1 MRVGGIDVKKI
12 LMMAAVFWI
21 SLGMVASAEQQKAEE
36 YRQILQSGTFYIEYA
51 DVVNTEAGQH
61 QMLAAN
67 NGVRIKWRNEIKR
80 GGGGLLGMIVPF
92 AGLIESKDRIPVTMY
107 KDGKL
112 YQFKDKKIGTVASLE
127 QLKSETLNPREN
139 WQYAKNNISLPE
151 GLHVFALNDAYNQ
164 ITSGSSAVPRYIGS
178 SIEEIDKVAYEV
190 DTYKAETASAAG
202 GVLYSTNYMLY
213 YANNELK
220 IISVKLNIDEG
231 EAVETKRYII
241 YKISSELPD
250 GIMTIPSGCQV
261 YIAGTGDMNDL
272 IENPVLAETF

>member
-67 NGVRIKWRNEIKR
+67 NGVRIKWRNEIKS

-112 YQFKDKKIGTVASLE
+112 YQFKDKKSGLVATEE
-127 QLKSETLNPREN
+127 QLRDENINPLEN
-139 WQYAKNNISLPE
+139 WQHIKNNLSLPE
-151 GLHVFALNDAYNQ
+151 GMQIFALNDLYNQ
-164 ITSGSSAVPRYIGS
+164 EKIGTTIPQYESSGMK
-178 SIEEIDKVAYEV
+178 EINGKQYEV
-190 DTYKAETASAAG
+190 DTYLSQTKSVG
-202 GVLYSTNYMLY
+202 GKVFYSTQYLMCY
-213 YANNELK
+213 K
-220 IISVKLNIDEG
+220 EG
-231 EAVETKRYII
+231 ELDKIVVNLLTDGLEPIEINSYMI
-241 YKISSELPD
+241 YKISGELPEN
-250 GIMTIPSGCQV
+250 IMQLPEGCQV
-261 YIAGTGDMNDL
+261 FRAGMGDMNDL
-272 IENPVLAETF
+272 IGMPVLIEKY